1 MQNTLKVISVLLA
14 YPSKELL
21 GAQKE
26 LHAALDA
33 DKETSK
39 TAKAWLAALVDD
51 ICAHD
56 IYDAQE
62 RYVLLFD
69 RTRTNSLHLFEH
81 VHGESRDR
89 GQAMVDLAVM
99 YEAQGFEIDAK
110 ELPDYIPMF
119 LEYLSTQS
127 DEEIN
132 NLLDQT
138 LHIMVAIRERL
149 QKRKSIYTN
158 AFLALENM
166 AGTTPD
172 AKAVAEILQE
182 PEDDPNDLNA
192 LDKIWEEE
200 AVAFGAGQGTD
211 TCGPDRL
218 RTQIRAHNR
227 PPPQEPRPQMNGENQ
242 NG

>member
-1 MQNTLKVISVLLA
+1 MQNTLKVISVLLS
-14 YPSKELL
+14 YPSKELI
-21 GAQKE
+21 GAAKE
-26 LHAALDA
+26 LHAALEA
-33 DKETSK
+33 DKETSQ
-39 TAKAWLAALVDD
+39 TAKAWVGALIDD
-51 ICAHD
+51 IAAHD

-89 GQAMVDLAVM
+89 GQAMVDLAAM
-99 YEAQGFEIDAK
+99 YERQGFDIDAR

-127 DEEIN
+127 REEID

-166 AGTTPD
+166 AGTSAD
-172 AKAVAEILQE
+172 AKAVAQILEE
-182 PEDDPNDLNA
+182 PADDPNDLKA

-200 AVAFGAGQGTD
+200 AVAFGAGQGND
-211 TCGPDRL
+211 ACGPDRL

-227 PPPQEPRPQMNGENQ
+227 PPPQDPRPQMNGEHK